1 MQVTPTQV
9 YQEVLSQGGSSTQ
22 AQVAAALVSGIE
34 SNGDPTVL
42 SGGVGPAQGL
52 FQFEPGTWTGGAG
65 GGKNGLPSTVGAA
78 TWQQQVTGFIND
90 TGGPGGSN
98 FQAWG
103 PDITANGGD
112 PNSASNPNYSYTGAP
127 QAGSKVGN
135 IIAQNAT
142 SWGAAAP
149 ADLSGGGSVTQPT
162 GTGTGGS
169 NATPP
174 ESLNINGV
182 AYSGQGTPDKVS
194 ATQTLSST
202 LQGYGFSGNDLTSL
216 TQWAWNEITSGTA
229 PSQAALDIQ
238 NLPQFEERFPGLKER
253 TAAGFDAMSVTDYLT
268 YETAALQQA
277 RALGLPDGFMSS
289 QEIGSLIA
297 GNVSSTE
304 LSDRLNNI
312 YVVANSATP
321 QVKAQLNAYFGYDV
335 TPGGLAALAL
345 DPTKAEPLLQQQV
358 TAAQLGGAGVTAGL
372 GAVSEPLAMQ
382 IAQTGITASGIQSG
396 IGALAPLA
404 PLENKLPGQT
414 TDSATGANVVSTD
427 QLAKGQFLN
436 SQQDQ
441 RALQVAQ
448 EARKAPFTGGG
459 GIVQNAKGAVGAG
472 SAANQGSP
480 SSGQ

>member
-1 MQVTPTQV
+1 MSPWAKMASQQTGLDANLIMAQWGIETGWGTS
-9 YQEVLSQGGSSTQ
+9 YQWNQNHNPAGIGITSDAVQGQYYGGIQGGVQAYVDFINNNPRYQAVIHAGDATAQAEAMANSGYAAGKYTDNSGKVGGSLLETMAALGTNVNNAEAMTNVAGSTT
-22 AQVAAALVSGIE
+22 AAA
-34 SNGDPTVL
+34 
-42 SGGVGPAQGL
+42 A
-52 FQFEPGTWTGGAG
+52 
-65 GGKNGLPSTVGAA
+65 
-78 TWQQQVTGFIND
+78 
-90 TGGPGGSN
+90 
-98 FQAWG
+98 
-103 PDITANGGD
+103 
-112 PNSASNPNYSYTGAP
+112 
-127 QAGSKVGN
+127 
-135 IIAQNAT
+135 
-142 SWGAAAP
+142 
-149 ADLSGGGSVTQPT
+149 PT

-182 AYSGQGTPDKVS
+182 AYSGQGTPDQVS

-238 NLPQFEERFPGLKER
+238 NLPQFENRFPGLKER
-253 TAAGFDAMSVTDYLT
+253 TAAGFDAMSVSDYLT
-268 YETAALQQA
+268 YETAAQQQA
-277 RALGLPDGFMSS
+277 RALGLPDGFMSN

-297 GNVSSTE
+297 GNVSAQE

-312 YVVANSATP
+312 YVVANNATP
-321 QVKAQLNAYFGYDV
+321 EVKAQLNAYFGYDV

-345 DPTKAEPLLQQQV
+345 DPTKAEPLLRQQV

-382 IAQTGITASGIQSG
+382 IAQTGITASDIQSG